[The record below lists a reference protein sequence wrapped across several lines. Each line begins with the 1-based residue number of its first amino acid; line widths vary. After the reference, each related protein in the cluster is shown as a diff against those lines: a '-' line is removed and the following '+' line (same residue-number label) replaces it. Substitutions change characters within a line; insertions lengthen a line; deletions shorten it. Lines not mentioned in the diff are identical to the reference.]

1 MEHYNTLVE
10 DMFNGDS
17 TKVVAGFCISG
28 CSSYN
33 TNGNDAARVMIDLAK
48 EHPCNGGAFF
58 WAADDDTNGAWSAA
72 VSSVTQPSS
81 GCSQNPTS
89 YPKSPPRI
97 VTTMPPTFYPKNP
110 PLTVPANPPTNIT
123 PTKAPPESPVQLPGV
138 FPPTSC
144 ATIVDNSGQTG
155 GCGPASP
162 CADSSKCCSK
172 FGWCGTGADYCDFSQ
187 CCQNNCWGDAPGP
200 TPPPVGGPAPTPSPT
215 VRPDPTPAPVPAP
228 TLPVMYQPT
237 SCPNRD
243 NSGQWGGCGPG
254 SPCADSSRC
263 CSQWGWCG
271 TGADYC
277 DLAKCCQNNCWDD
290 ALGPISA
297 PIDGPAPTLA
307 PTVRPAPTPAP
318 VPTPTL
324 PVVSQPTSCPNTD
337 NSGQTGGCGPGSPCA
352 DSSKCCS
359 Q

>member
-10 DMFNGDS
+10 DMFNGDP
-17 TKVVAGFCISG
+17 TKVVVGFCISG

-123 PTKAPPESPVQLPGV
+123 PTKAPSESPVQLPGV

-172 FGWCGTGADYCDFSQ
+172 FGWCGTGAEYCDLAQ

-200 TPPPVGGPAPTPSPT
+200 TPSPVG
-215 VRPDPTPAPVPAP
+215 
-228 TLPVMYQPT
+228 
-237 SCPNRD
+237 
-243 NSGQWGGCGPG
+243 
-254 SPCADSSRC
+254 
-263 CSQWGWCG
+263 
-271 TGADYC
+271 
-277 DLAKCCQNNCWDD
+277 
-290 ALGPISA
+290 
-297 PIDGPAPTLA
+297 GPAPTLA

-352 DSSKCCS
+352 YSSKCCP